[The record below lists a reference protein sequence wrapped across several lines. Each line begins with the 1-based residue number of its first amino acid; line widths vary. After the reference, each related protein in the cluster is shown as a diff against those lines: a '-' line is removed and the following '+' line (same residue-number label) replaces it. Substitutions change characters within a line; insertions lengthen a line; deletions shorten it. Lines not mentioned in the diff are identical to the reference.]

1 MKISKQEIAIIGVL
15 IAVFVAIVLYGV
27 FAFGGKEAKNVR
39 HEFEAPQIVRNET
52 KEDYNS
58 RLKKELRNEP
68 EKPKEIDQEVLL
80 NPFDDQEQQQELT
93 DSSEFIALA
102 FIPEEETPE
111 REQQAEKNP
120 APSLKPKPRNQKMIN
135 PKKVKTVVVVEEPEE
150 EPEQMEFEEIPAEMM
165 ITKRRYSQQTDA
177 GLQSINNN
185 LKASVYGQQKVYN
198 KSLLKMRL
206 LSPLVLTEEVV
217 IPRNTFIYGVI
228 KYSSERVNIDIKSIT
243 YRDVIYPV
251 KYTVCDANDGLEG
264 IFVGGDVINDLADET
279 NTTLTSEALSSTGMR
294 IISDIGQEVKT
305 WTKKKSVTILNEH
318 NLFLK

>member
-15 IAVFVAIVLYGV
+15 LTVFAAIVLYGV
-27 FAFGGKEAKNVR
+27 FAFGDKEAKNVR
-39 HEFEAPQIVRNET
+39 HEFEAPEIVRNET
-52 KEDYNS
+52 KDDYKA
-58 RLKKELRNEP
+58 RLQKELRNEP
-68 EKPKEIDQEVLL
+68 EKPEDDDTVLL
-80 NPFDDQEQQQELT
+80 NPFDEEQDKEELT
-93 DSSEFIALA
+93 DSSEFLALA
-102 FIPEEETPE
+102 FTLEEETQE
-111 REQQAEKNP
+111 QEQQEEKKP
-120 APSLKPKPRNQKMIN
+120 ALSPKPNNKRTTKPQ
-135 PKKVKTVVVVEEPEE
+135 KVKTVVVVEDPAE
-150 EPEQMEFEEIPAEMM
+150 EPEQIEFEEIPAQMM
-165 ITKRRYSQQTDA
+165 ITKRRYSQQIEA

-206 LSPLVLTEEVV
+206 LSPLALTEEVV
-217 IPRNTFIYGVI
+217 IPRNTFIYGVT
-228 KYSSERVNIDIKSIT
+228 KFSSERVNIDIKSIT

-251 KYTVCDANDGLEG
+251 KYTVCDANDGLAG
-264 IFVGGDVINDLADET
+264 IFVGGDVINDLADEA